1 MATDTSKALKSF
13 QDDFLTSALKAN
25 PNDLIRA
32 TQVTSVYSQLLLT
45 TFMIVEPVVAGWKLK
60 MFDSRADALLL
71 RSLALVVNHA
81 NKEERPL
88 ADLDLLETCFNRATQ
103 RCPSALNHMSAPD
116 WDQARQTR
124 DHRSA
129 GVAAPASRHRT
140 SDMGQPGT
148 NQEST
153 GDPSDD
159 SVLNPSTAKLMEQA
173 RDQYGV
179 DELGDTLEDA
189 PKLVN
194 FHDLD
199 RATQIAIDTITKS
212 IANGQP
218 DAIERYCGS
227 TVLTGYI
234 VGRAMLQT
242 TNGALHFSNPLTEAE
257 NAEVLIHKATTPAAD
272 PYTEVLDATG
282 LLFAQLQQEMASRSG
297 PLAALGKQVRDR
309 LTGGSAAAGMV
320 LAIAEYD
327 LHVADE

>member
-13 QDDFLTSALKAN
+13 QDDFLTSVLKAN

-32 TQVTSVYSQLLLT
+32 TQVASVYSQLLQA
-45 TFMIVEPVVAGWKLK
+45 TFMLVESVVAGWKLK

-71 RSLALVVNHA
+71 RSLALVVNNA

-88 ADLDLLETCFNRATQ
+88 TDLDLLETCFNRAAQ
-103 RCPSALNHMSAPD
+103 RCPSAFNHMSAPD
-116 WDQARQTR
+116 WDKARQIR
-124 DHRSA
+124 DHPPA
-129 GVAAPASRHRT
+129 GVVPAASRHRT
-140 SDMGQPGT
+140 SDTVQLNT

-153 GDPSDD
+153 GHTSND
-159 SVLNPSTAKLMEQA
+159 SVLKPSTAKLMEQA

-179 DELGDTLEDA
+179 DELGATLEDA

-212 IANGQP
+212 IADGQP

-242 TNGALHFSNPLTEAE
+242 ANGAVHFSNPLTEAD
-257 NAEVLIHKATTPAAD
+257 NAETLIRITTTPAAA
-272 PYTEVLDATG
+272 PYTEALGATS
-282 LLFAQLQQEMASRSG
+282 LLFVQLQKEMASRRG
-297 PLAALGKQVRDR
+297 PLSALGKQVRDR

-320 LAIAEYD
+320 LAIAEHD
-327 LHVADE
+327 LHVAD